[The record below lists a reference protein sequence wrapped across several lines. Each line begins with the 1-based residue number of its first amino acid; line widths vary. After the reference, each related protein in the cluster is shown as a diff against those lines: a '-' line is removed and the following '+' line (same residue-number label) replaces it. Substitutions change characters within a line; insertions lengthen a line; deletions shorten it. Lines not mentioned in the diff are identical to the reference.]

1 LKVLSAGGYGDA
13 GSMKLKPS
21 EFERLAVEQMDT
33 VYRVARRLARDAGR
47 AEDLVQETY
56 LRAFRSRESF
66 KLEEFGIRP
75 WLLRILYNLHLSRGQ
90 REGRQPVAMD
100 EGQLQAAEGKGAAD
114 DVLPLDPKSWEG
126 MDERLVRAIDAL
138 PVEYSAPL
146 VMWAVE
152 DLSYKEIALAL
163 DVPIGTVMSR
173 LHRARQK
180 LTEALHDL
188 AVEERIIRE

>member
-1 LKVLSAGGYGDA
+1 
-13 GSMKLKPS
+13 MKLEPS
-21 EFERLAVEQMDT
+21 EFERLAVEQLDT
-33 VYRVARRLARDAGR
+33 VYRVARRLARDPNR

-56 LRAFRSRESF
+56 LRAFRSRVGFS
-66 KLEEFGIRP
+66 LEAFGIRP
-75 WLLRILYNLHLSRGQ
+75 WLLRILYNLHLSKGQ
-90 REGRQPVAMD
+90 REGRQPVAIEED
-100 EGQLQAAEGKGAAD
+100 RLQAAEGKSSLDEGG
-114 DVLPLDPKSWEG
+114 LPVDLKSREG

-138 PVEYSAPL
+138 APEYAAPL

-152 DLSYKEIALAL
+152 DLSYKEIAVAM

-180 LTEALHDL
+180 LSEALHDL